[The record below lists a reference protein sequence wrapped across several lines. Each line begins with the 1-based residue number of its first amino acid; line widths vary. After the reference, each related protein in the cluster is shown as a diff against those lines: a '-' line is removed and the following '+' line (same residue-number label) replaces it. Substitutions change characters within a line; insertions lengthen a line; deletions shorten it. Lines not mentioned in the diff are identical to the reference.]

1 MNELLEIIVELLNM
15 LESNACTQ
23 PAKSDGHEHV
33 LFDNIDRDRIT
44 KIRARIKAAQ
54 QGVQPTLL
62 TLCPEC
68 GVEQI
73 VTHLPTCAHYVAQ
86 SG

>member
-1 MNELLEIIVELLNM
+1 MSEYELKMVKGALAALSQKSTFPADVVYAKKILKEL
-15 LESNACTQ
+15 
-23 PAKSDGHEHV
+23 V
-33 LFDNIDRDRIT
+33 
-44 KIRARIKAAQ
+44 AAQ

-86 SG
+86 RG

>member
-1 MNELLEIIVELLNM
+1 LGGLLNTEKGIANMNEVEKEVLKKFVELL
-15 LESNACTQ
+15 
-23 PAKSDGHEHV
+23 
-33 LFDNIDRDRIT
+33 RIYPNGNVGFMWFEAGG
-44 KIRARIKAAQ
+44 KFAAQ
-54 QGVQPTLL
+54 QGVHPTLL

>member
-1 MNELLEIIVELLNM
+1 MLGGIPSASEVCMNELLEIIVELLNM

-33 LFDNIDRDRIT
+33 LFDNIDRERIT

-54 QGVQPTLL
+54 QSVHPT
-62 TLCPEC
+62 
-68 GVEQI
+68 
-73 VTHLPTCAHYVAQ
+73 
-86 SG
+86 